1 MDHATQEVHEQPQE
15 APADDV
21 VNDVES
27 FPSGSHDTSVLTDY
41 VHHVAV
47 TVWNRE
53 VIIF

>member
-1 MDHATQEVHEQPQE
+1 MDHATEEVHEQPQE

-27 FPSGSHDTSVLTDY
+27 FPSGPHDTSVLTDY

-47 TVWNRE
+47 TVWNKR
-53 VIIF
+53 